1 MSRVQLVVFDMDGQE
16 FGIDARLISGI
27 LRAKRCNIQKDSSM
41 PKEIEGR
48 ITLRGN
54 VSYVY
59 NLRYKL
65 NLENT
70 PIKEESKII
79 IACTNDMPIGL
90 GCIVD
95 EIKDIVYFDDEEIE
109 RPICLETGEEIPY
122 IDGIGRVGE
131 RRIIILDFDRLLVE
145 AGRETN
151 IQQLA

>member
-65 NLENT
+65 SLENT

-109 RPICLETGEEIPY
+109 RPICFETGEETPY

>member
-1 MSRVQLVVFDMDGQE
+1 MSRIQLVVFDMDGQE
-16 FGIDARLISGI
+16 FGIDASLISGI
-27 LRAKRCNIQKDSSM
+27 LRAKRCNIQKEPSM
-41 PKEIEGR
+41 PKEIEGS

-95 EIKDIVYFDDEEIE
+95 EIKDIVDFDEEEIE
-109 RPICLETGEEIPY
+109 WPICLKTGGETQY

-131 RRIIILDFDRLLVE
+131 RSITILDFDRLLVE
-145 AGRETN
+145 AERETN

>member
-79 IACTNDMPIGL
+79 IACTNDMPIG
-90 GCIVD
+90 CVVD
-95 EIKDIVYFDDEEIE
+95 EIKDIVYFDEEEIE
-109 RPICLETGEEIPY
+109 QPICLETSGETQY

>member
-27 LRAKRCNIQKDSSM
+27 LRAKRCNIQKESSM

-109 RPICLETGEEIPY
+109 RPICLGTDGETRY
-122 IDGIGRVGE
+122 IDGIGSVGE
-131 RRIIILDFDRLLVE
+131 RKITILDFDRLLAEVE
-145 AGRETN
+145 RETN

>member
-1 MSRVQLVVFDMDGQE
+1 MSRVQLVVFEMDGQE
-16 FGIDARLISGI
+16 FGIDARLINGI
-27 LRAKRCNIQKDSSM
+27 LRAKRCNIQKVPSM

-48 ITLRGN
+48 ISLRGN
-54 VSYVY
+54 VIYGY

-79 IACTNDMPIGL
+79 IASTNDMPI

-109 RPICLETGEEIPY
+109 RPICLETGGETQY

-131 RRIIILDFDRLLVE
+131 RRIFILDFDRLLVE
-145 AGRETN
+145 AERETST
-151 IQQLA
+151 QQLA